1 NRFTVALASVIGRLP
16 LSRAR
21 GRGAG
26 GEGLSGQRL
35 DQHPLLPR
43 PPPLPIT
50 WQRFRARTGPQKR
63 RRADVRP
70 ERAGRVLPPH
80 QRLRP
85 PLRPPA
91 SPAALG
97 RAAPLAGPE
106 SEPARDEAAVP
117 RPGPPACP
125 VEAARDGEVH
135 VRALVVGAA
144 SDELDPR
151 TEPCPGSAAGGLR

>member
-1 NRFTVALASVIGRLP
+1 MLARPLP
-16 LSRAR
+16 GSRAAAR
-21 GRGAG
+21 DRRASGGAAPPASGAAPKRPGAG
-26 GEGLSGQRL
+26 GVGSSGRAL
-35 DQHPLLPR
+35 GHPLL
-43 PPPLPIT
+43 LLLLL
-50 WQRFRARTGPQKR
+50 A
-63 RRADVRP
+63 
-70 ERAGRVLPPH
+70 
-80 QRLRP
+80 
-85 PLRPPA
+85 PLRPPEN
-91 SPAALG
+91 PAALG

-151 TEPCPGSAAGGLR
+151 TEPCP